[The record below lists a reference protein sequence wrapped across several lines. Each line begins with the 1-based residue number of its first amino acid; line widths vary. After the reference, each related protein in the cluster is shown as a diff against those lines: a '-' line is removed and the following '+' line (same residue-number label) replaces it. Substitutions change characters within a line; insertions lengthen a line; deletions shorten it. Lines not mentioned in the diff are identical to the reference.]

1 MSSDHD
7 QTQSQGP
14 AMTPEQIK
22 AKLSLYV
29 GSLPS
34 TVIEDLF
41 QTMKSMGLTEKKVE
55 EIIERTIKSYNGQES
70 GTRMDELVD
79 KMNNLEDTLI
89 RALKSIESRQTSN
102 QDSRSQP
109 QEQQASAP
117 AYQMQEES
125 APAPEQTT
133 FSYEPEPPK
142 KKPGKSRRAPEPEP
156 ELEEDLSSISDE
168 PGSSFAFQ
176 GHRVL
181 LSDIPESAIA
191 NAILLKWVEFLLE
204 TVGHQ
209 NIPEVLDYYVDIGW
223 ISEKVTM
230 KLLAY
235 ASGMVAPRGRSKE
248 KLSTKDHLRSLLF
261 IEKLRGRDF
270 DQSKL
275 TRLEREIEYTIEKR
289 IRSD

>member
-1 MSSDHD
+1 MILSSDREGTSGA
-7 QTQSQGP
+7 QPQGP
-14 AMTPEQIK
+14 PLTPEQLK
-22 AKLSLYV
+22 AKLSLYI

-41 QTMKSMGLTEKKVE
+41 QTLKPMGLPEQKVE
-55 EIIERTIKSYNGQES
+55 EIIQSTIKSYTGQES
-70 GTRMDELVD
+70 NSRMEELVD

-89 RALKSIESRQTSN
+89 RALKTIESK
-102 QDSRSQP
+102 
-109 QEQQASAP
+109 QERVA
-117 AYQMQEES
+117 
-125 APAPEQTT
+125 
-133 FSYEPEPPK
+133 EPEPPQEPAPPRAQPTPVFSDPTPEQQYDYGPGPQA
-142 KKPGKSRRAPEPEP
+142 KKPKASVREEPE
-156 ELEEDLSSISDE
+156 ENFIGLSDDPDDS
-168 PGSSFAFQ
+168 GS
-176 GHRVL
+176 GHRIL
-181 LSDIPESAIA
+181 LPDIPDNAMA

-209 NIPEVLDYYVDIGW
+209 NIPQVLDYYVDIGW

-235 ASGMVAPRGRSKE
+235 ASGMVAPRGRAKE

-261 IEKLRGRDF
+261 IEKLRGKDF

-289 IRSD
+289 IRHD

>member
-1 MSSDHD
+1 
-7 QTQSQGP
+7 
-14 AMTPEQIK
+14 MTPDQIK

-29 GSLPS
+29 GTLPS

-41 QTMKSMGLTEKKVE
+41 QTMKSMGLSEKKVE

-89 RALKSIESRQTSN
+89 RALKSIDSRQTPN
-102 QDSRSQP
+102 QDSGPQP
-109 QEQQASAP
+109 QEQQPSAP
-117 AYQMQEES
+117 AYVAQEEFAS
-125 APAPEQTT
+125 SPEQTT
-133 FSYEPEPPK
+133 FSYGPPPPK

-156 ELEEDLSSISDE
+156 ELDGDLFDISDE
-168 PGSSFAFQ
+168 PGSSFAFP
-176 GHRVL
+176 GYRVL
-181 LSDIPESAIA
+181 LPDIPESAIA

-209 NIPEVLDYYVDIGW
+209 NLPEVLDYYVDIGW

-235 ASGMVAPRGRSKE
+235 ASGMVAPRGRAKE

>member
-1 MSSDHD
+1 MSLSSDREPTGAGAQVPLGPGLTPD
-7 QTQSQGP
+7 QL
-14 AMTPEQIK
+14 K

-41 QTMKSMGLTEKKVE
+41 QTLKPMSLPEAKVD
-55 EIIERTIKSYNGQES
+55 EIIERTIKTYSGQDS
-70 GTRMDELVD
+70 NNRMDELVE

-89 RALKSIESRQTSN
+89 RALKSIETRPERVQ
-102 QDSRSQP
+102 
-109 QEQQASAP
+109 QEQEQPPAVEQPPQAFKP
-117 AYQMQEES
+117 VPTP
-125 APAPEQTT
+125 APAPHFE
-133 FSYEPEPPK
+133 EK
-142 KKPGKSRRAPEPEP
+142 RRVRIPEPEP
-156 ELEEDLSSISDE
+156 EPEETYDDE
-168 PGSSFAFQ
+168 PPMQEPDFVQ
-176 GHRVL
+176 GPKRQRIL
-181 LSDIPESAIA
+181 LPDIPD
-191 NAILLKWVEFLLE
+191 NAMNNAVLLKWVEFLLE

-209 NIPEVLDYYVDIGW
+209 NLPEVLDYYVDIGW

-235 ASGMVAPRGRSKE
+235 ASGMVAPRGRAKE

-261 IEKLRGRDF
+261 IEKLRGKDF

-275 TRLEREIEYTIEKR
+275 TRLEREIQYTIEKR

>member
-1 MSSDHD
+1 MSSDHEG
-7 QTQSQGP
+7 TSGAPAQGP
-14 AMTPEQIK
+14 SLTSEQIK

-41 QTMKSMGLTEKKVE
+41 QTLKPMGLPEQKVD
-55 EIIERTIKSYNGQES
+55 EIIQRTIKSYTGQES
-70 GTRMDELVD
+70 TSRMDELVE

-89 RALKSIESRQTSN
+89 RALKSMETRQ
-102 QDSRSQP
+102 
-109 QEQQASAP
+109 E
-117 AYQMQEES
+117 
-125 APAPEQTT
+125 
-133 FSYEPEPPK
+133 
-142 KKPGKSRRAPEPEP
+142 RAPEPEP
-156 ELEEDLSSISDE
+156 SPEPAPLPRQAQQAMDYPEPEQKQTNNYDYNRDPAERAPKQRKKEEEDEDFNWLDDE
-168 PGSSFAFQ
+168 QSEEIAQ
-176 GHRVL
+176 GHRIL
-181 LSDIPESAIA
+181 LPDIADSAIA
-191 NAILLKWVEFLLE
+191 NAVLLKWVEFLLE

-209 NIPEVLDYYVDIGW
+209 NLPEVLDYYVDIGW

-235 ASGMVAPRGRSKE
+235 ASGMVAPRGRAKE

-261 IEKLRGRDF
+261 IEKLRGRAF

-289 IRSD
+289 IRHD

>member
-1 MSSDHD
+1 MSSDREGASG
-7 QTQSQGP
+7 QSPQGP
-14 AMTPEQIK
+14 GLTSEQLK

-41 QTMKSMGLTEKKVE
+41 QTLKPMSLSEQKVD
-55 EIIERTIKSYNGQES
+55 EIIERTIKSYSGQES
-70 GTRMDELVD
+70 NAKMDELFD

-89 RALKSIESRQTSN
+89 RALKSIETR
-102 QDSRSQP
+102 
-109 QEQQASAP
+109 QEQRGVPEPTAELPPQPRQVVSQREPPPAS
-117 AYQMQEES
+117 
-125 APAPEQTT
+125 
-133 FSYEPEPPK
+133 EPEPDNY
-142 KKPGKSRRAPEPEP
+142 EPP
-156 ELEEDLSSISDE
+156 ARKQKIQFDIDDDE
-168 PGSSFAFQ
+168 PPLLSGELRSP
-176 GHRVL
+176 GPGYRVL
-181 LSDIPESAIA
+181 LPDIPDSAIA

-209 NIPEVLDYYVDIGW
+209 NLPEVLDYYVDIGW

-235 ASGMVAPRGRSKE
+235 ASGMVAPRGRAKE